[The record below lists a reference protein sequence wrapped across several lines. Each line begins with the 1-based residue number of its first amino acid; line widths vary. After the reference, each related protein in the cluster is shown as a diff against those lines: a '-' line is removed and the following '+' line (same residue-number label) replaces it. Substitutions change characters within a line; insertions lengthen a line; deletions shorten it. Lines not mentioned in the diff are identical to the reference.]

1 MTEKEIEKE
10 TTVASATKTGANV
23 KVYSNRWLAKVVEE
37 KPAFPDELFDSTFSH
52 ERITSIVK
60 ALKEATDKEV
70 NDSNRLLIDNYTY
83 SLQVTSFKA
92 PLTHIHL
99 SRV

>member
-1 MTEKEIEKE
+1 MTEKEAEKD
-10 TTVASATKTGANV
+10 TTAAATKAGANV

-37 KPAFPDELFDSTFSH
+37 KPPFPDELFNSTFNPD
-52 ERITSIVK
+52 RVTFIVK
-60 ALKEATDKEV
+60 ALREATDKEV
-70 NDSNRLLIDNYTY
+70 NDSARLLQDNYTY

-92 PLTHIHL
+92 PISHIHL